1 MVEERIV
8 IKWFLLRFSFLSEN
22 SPYPRLRPLLLNII
36 QLLEESL
43 LKRFPLKFSRFF
55 NKPAGFRI
63 LILNIVPENMKDR
76 NL

>member
-1 MVEERIV
+1 MSVHSNHLDILLCQC
-8 IKWFLLRFSFLSEN
+8 IKTV
-22 SPYPRLRPLLLNII
+22 
-36 QLLEESL
+36 